1 MFFAS
6 SPSGEGVGGEAE
18 NMFQKR
24 EVIFRGKDWVMIWL
38 YAILVCIGLVCIFS
52 VEYKANDDFFK
63 SLFEFKKNY
72 SKQFLY
78 LGICIILAIFILL
91 TDSKFFTATPNLL
104 YIFGILLMLAT
115 FVVGKAVNGSKSWLP
130 LIPGVI
136 NLQPVE
142 TCKIFTA
149 LALAKYLSRNDTDFS
164 KTRSQLIAAGICFLP
179 IVFSILQN
187 ETGLALVY
195 FSFLLP
201 MYREG
206 FPPGYLIAGASL
218 GVLLVITLL
227 FPPLTLIIALSV
239 IALLCAYFLK
249 RKIKRNKGLLLIIA
263 GIWLLASLFVG
274 VAVPFIFKHVFQ
286 KYQADRIF
294 SMVGRDNPFED
305 QTTVNLDAAELNSK
319 KAKKEKEN
327 YNVKQSKI
335 AIGSGGLLGKG
346 FLKGTQ
352 TQGDFVPEQHTDF
365 IFTSVGENFG
375 FVGCTVLML
384 LYLTMLLRIVHI
396 AERQRSTFTRVYAYS
411 VAAIVFFHIAINIC
425 MTIGLA
431 PVIGITLP
439 LMSYGGSSL
448 ITFTIL
454 IFVLVKLDSDR
465 QMILR

>member
-1 MFFAS
+1 
-6 SPSGEGVGGEAE
+6 
-18 NMFQKR
+18 MFQKKAI
-24 EVIFRGKDWVMIWL
+24 VLKGKDWIMIWL
-38 YAILVCIGLVCIFS
+38 YAVLVIIGLLCIFS

-78 LGICIILAIFILL
+78 LGFCIILATFILL

-104 YIFGILLMLAT
+104 YILGLLMMAAT
-115 FVVGKAVNGSKSWLP
+115 FVIGKNVNGSKSWIP
-130 LIPGVI
+130 LGFI

-164 KTRSQLIAAGICFLP
+164 KTRSQLIASGICFLP
-179 IVFSILQN
+179 VVFSILQN

-206 FPPGYLIAGASL
+206 FPPGCLIAGASL
-218 GVLLVITLL
+218 GILLVITLL
-227 FPPLTLIIALSV
+227 FPPLTLIIALTV
-239 IALLCAYFLK
+239 IAAFCIFLMRK
-249 RKIKRNKGLLLIIA
+249 KIKRNKGLLVIIM
-263 GIWLLASLFVG
+263 GLWVLSSLFVG
-274 VAVPFIFKHVFQ
+274 VAVPFLFKHVFQ

-294 SMVGRDNPFED
+294 SMVGRDNPF
-305 QTTVNLDAAELNSK
+305 VDAATASLEIADPGLK
-319 KAKKEKEN
+319 KAKKDKEN

-375 FVGCTVLML
+375 FVGCTLLML
-384 LYLTMLLRIVHI
+384 LYLAMLLRIVFI

-411 VAAIVFFHIAINIC
+411 VAGILFFHIAINIC

-454 IFVLVKLDSDR
+454 LFVLIKLDSDR